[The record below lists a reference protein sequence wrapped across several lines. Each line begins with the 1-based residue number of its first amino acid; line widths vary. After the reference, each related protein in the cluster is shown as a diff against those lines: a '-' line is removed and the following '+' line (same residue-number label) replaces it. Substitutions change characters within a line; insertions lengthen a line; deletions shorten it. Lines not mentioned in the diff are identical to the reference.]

1 MLSRLDTGD
10 SVRGKYSPI
19 DRSRSAFEADKCRV
33 MSARASSIRRMS
45 QCTAPIRGHIRG
57 GGADCPVH
65 GRGGGY
71 GYSEPRS
78 YPSYQAPVASASRS
92 GSRSSS
98 SGSDGGRGTAR
109 PAWQP
114 STSTVSY
121 TPQQVRDLNPVRA
134 AAVSRTQPHDVF
146 LCHAWPDR
154 QADAKDVYDLL
165 VGKDVSV
172 WFSEVSLR
180 PGTDMRVAIDKGL
193 VSSRMGIVLVTP
205 AMLAK
210 LRTDRSI
217 ASNELSAL
225 LRRNLLVPVMHGVTF
240 EELDQVSPT
249 LASRGGFS
257 TAEEPMEDIVVKIAE
272 LIGTL
277 AEEEV
282 DELARR

>member
-1 MLSRLDTGD
+1 
-10 SVRGKYSPI
+10 
-19 DRSRSAFEADKCRV
+19 
-33 MSARASSIRRMS
+33 MS

-65 GRGGGY
+65 GRGRGY
-71 GYSEPRS
+71 GYAPPRS
-78 YPSYQAPVASASRS
+78 YPSYPAPSVPV
-92 GSRSSS
+92 SS
-98 SGSDGGRGTAR
+98 SGGLSSNSGGGGRRTAR

-114 STSTVSY
+114 SASTALY
-121 TPQQVRDLNPVRA
+121 TPQQVRDLEPVRA
-134 AAVSRTQPHDVF
+134 AAVARTQEHDVF

-180 PGTDMRVAIDKGL
+180 PGTDMRLAIDRGL
-193 VSSRMGIVLVTP
+193 ASSRIGIVLVTA
-205 AMLAK
+205 AMLDK

-217 ASNELSAL
+217 ANNELSAL

-240 EELDQVSPT
+240 EELDQVTPT

-257 TAEEPMEDIVVKIAE
+257 TAEESIEDIVVKIAE
-272 LIGTL
+272 LVGTL
-277 AEEEV
+277 A
-282 DELARR
+282 DEAAHELT

>member
-1 MLSRLDTGD
+1 
-10 SVRGKYSPI
+10 
-19 DRSRSAFEADKCRV
+19 
-33 MSARASSIRRMS
+33 MSEVVTSIGYMS

-57 GGADCPVH
+57 GGANCPVH

-71 GYSEPRS
+71 GYAPSRP
-78 YPSYQAPVASASRS
+78 YPSYPAPTAPVRRS
-92 GSRSSS
+92 GSLSSS
-98 SGSDGGRGTAR
+98 SGGGGRRTAR

-114 STSTVSY
+114 SASTASY
-121 TPQQVRDLNPVRA
+121 TPQQVRDLEPVRA
-134 AAVSRTQPHDVF
+134 AAVARTQEHDVF

-154 QADAKDVYDLL
+154 QADAKDAYDLL
-165 VGKDVSV
+165 VGEDVSV

-180 PGTDMRVAIDKGL
+180 PGTDMRVAIERGL

-205 AMLAK
+205 AMLDK

-217 ASNELSAL
+217 ANNELSAL

-257 TAEEPMEDIVVKIAE
+257 TAEESMEDIAVKIAE
-272 LIGTL
+272 LVGTL
-277 AEEEV
+277 A
-282 DELARR
+282 DE